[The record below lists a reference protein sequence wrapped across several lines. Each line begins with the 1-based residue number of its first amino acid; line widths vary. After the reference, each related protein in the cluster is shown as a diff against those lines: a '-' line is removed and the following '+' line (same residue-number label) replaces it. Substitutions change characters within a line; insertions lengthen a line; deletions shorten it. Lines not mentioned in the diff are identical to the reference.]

1 MRRLSH
7 SEDMLQHLPNA
18 DISHVPNFLS
28 PKECETLYRTFLS
41 QSNWHQDQIT
51 LFGKT
56 HEVPRLTAFYG
67 EKEAT
72 YTYSRIEMQAHSWF
86 DELLQLKQKVD
97 VECESKFTSCLLNL
111 YKSGKDSNGWHQ
123 DNEKELGVNPEIA
136 SVSLGGTRLF
146 KLKHITRKNL
156 QTITIPLEAG
166 SLLLMKG
173 ETQHYWKHCIPKT
186 KKPVSPRINLTF
198 RKILQSV

>member
-1 MRRLSH
+1 MNGLFH
-7 SEDMLQHLPNA
+7 TKEMLQDVPNA
-18 DISHVPNFLS
+18 EICHISNFLS
-28 PKECETLYRTFLS
+28 AKECEELYQTFLS
-41 QSNWHQDQIT
+41 KSNWRQDQIT

-56 HEVPRLTAFYG
+56 HKVPRLTAFYG
-67 EKEAT
+67 EKKAI
-72 YTYSRIEMQAHSWF
+72 YTYSGIEMKAHSWF

-111 YKSGKDSNGWHQ
+111 YQSGQDSNGWHQ
-123 DNEKELGVNPEIA
+123 DNEKELGPNPEIA

-146 KLKHITRKNL
+146 KLKHITRKDL